1 MLALILVYW
10 PLFLTWVLVGMA
22 VTAVLAFLLG
32 RVNPAAIISKYVFR
46 TDLSR
51 QGGGQ
56 VDLSSIRQ
64 TLGTGPALA
73 VLALEALTAGLA
85 MALFLWFAAAD
96 PGYIPLPGFDASPGY
111 VPFLGFETYPG
122 PSFLPIG
129 NIEYAITAF
138 GKYWVAMFCLAG
150 REFRIRGEK
159 GMITLGVAALVIDW
173 RVALVVWGGFFLL
186 AALTR
191 CADVGGLWAG
201 TAFPLLTLYCFP
213 EPLVVV
219 LSLLCAS
226 QMIRPYLRRV
236 RELLGT

>member
-1 MLALILVYW
+1 MLGLMLIYW
-10 PLFLTWVLVGMA
+10 PFFLVWVLVGMA
-22 VTAVLAFLLG
+22 VTAVAAFLLG
-32 RVNPAAIISKYVFR
+32 RVNPAAILSKYVFH

-51 QGGGQ
+51 QDGGR
-56 VDLSSIRQ
+56 VDLANLRQ
-64 TLGTGPALA
+64 ALGTGPALA
-73 VLALEALTAGLA
+73 ALALEALTAGLA

-96 PGYIPLPGFDASPGY
+96 PGYIPLPGFEASPGS
-111 VPFLGFETYPG
+111 PFALETDPG
-122 PSFLPIG
+122 FLPLG
-129 NIEYAITAF
+129 NIEYAVTAF

-150 REFRIRGEK
+150 REFRIKGEK
-159 GMITLGVAALVIDW
+159 GMITLGVATLVIDW

-186 AALTR
+186 TFLTR

-201 TAFPLLTLYCFP
+201 TAFPLLTWYYFP

>member
-1 MLALILVYW
+1 MLGLMLFYW
-10 PLFLTWVLVGMA
+10 PFFLTWMLVGMA

-32 RVNPAAIISKYVFR
+32 RVNPAAILSKYVFR
-46 TDLSR
+46 TDLS
-51 QGGGQ
+51 QQDGGR
-56 VDLSSIRQ
+56 VDLAAVRQ
-64 TLGTGPALA
+64 ALGTGPALA
-73 VLALEALTAGLA
+73 ALALEVLTAGLA
-85 MALFLWFAAAD
+85 MALFLWFAAGD
-96 PGYIPLPGFDASPGY
+96 PGYIPLPGFEASPGS
-111 VPFLGFETYPG
+111 PFGLETDPG
-122 PSFLPIG
+122 LLPIG

-138 GKYWVAMFCLAG
+138 GKYWAAMFCLAG
-150 REFRIRGEK
+150 REFRIRDEK

-186 AALTR
+186 TFLTR

-201 TAFPLLTLYCFP
+201 TVFPLLTWYCFP